1 MAIEDMRREYMRA
14 ELTEDA
20 AAADPVRQLA
30 AWLEEAAAAGVTE
43 PNAMTLAT
51 ASADGVPSARMVLL
65 KGVDDRGLVFYTN
78 YGSRKGDELAANP
91 RAALVLYWAP
101 LERQV
106 RVEGRVEKVP
116 REESAA
122 YFASRPRGSRLGAL
136 ASPQSDVVASRSV
149 LEERLAELEAAHPG
163 EDVPLPDNWGGYLV
177 VPEVVELWQGRPNR
191 LHDRLRYRADGRG
204 GWIRERLAP

>member
-136 ASPQSDVVASRSV
+136 ASPQSAVVAGRSV
-149 LEERLAELEAAHPG
+149 LEERLAELETAHPG

>member
-14 ELTEDA
+14 ELTEDTA
-20 AAADPVRQLA
+20 GADPVRQLA
-30 AWLEEAAAAGVTE
+30 AWLAEAAAAGVTE

-65 KGVDDRGLVFYTN
+65 KGIDDRGLVFYTN
-78 YGSRKGDELAANP
+78 YGSRKGEELAANP

-136 ASPQSDVVASRSV
+136 ASPQSAVVAGRSV

-163 EDVPLPDNWGGYLV
+163 EDVPLPANWGGYLV
-177 VPEVVELWQGRPNR
+177 VPETVELWQGRPNR

>member
-30 AWLEEAAAAGVTE
+30 AWLEDAAAAGVTE

-136 ASPQSDVVASRSV
+136 ASPQSDVVAGRSV
-149 LEERLAELEAAHPG
+149 LEERLAELDAAHPG
-163 EDVPLPDNWGGYLV
+163 DDVPLPANWGGYLV
-177 VPEVVELWQGRPNR
+177 VPELVELWQGRPNR
-191 LHDRLRYRADGRG
+191 LHDRLRYRADGQG

>member
-106 RVEGRVEKVP
+106 RVEGRVEKVS

-136 ASPQSDVVASRSV
+136 ASPQSAVVAGRSV
-149 LEERLAELEAAHPG
+149 FEERLAELETAHPG

>member
-136 ASPQSDVVASRSV
+136 ASPQSAVVVGRSV
-149 LEERLAELEAAHPG
+149 LEERLAELEAAHPSD
-163 EDVPLPDNWGGYLV
+163 DVPLPANWGGYLV

>member
-106 RVEGRVEKVP
+106 RVEGRVEKVS

-136 ASPQSDVVASRSV
+136 ASPQSAVVAGRSV
-149 LEERLAELEAAHPG
+149 LEERLAELETAHPG

>member
-136 ASPQSDVVASRSV
+136 ASPQSAVVAGRSV

-163 EDVPLPDNWGGYLV
+163 DDVPLPANWGGYLV

>member
-136 ASPQSDVVASRSV
+136 ASPQSAVVAGRSV
-149 LEERLAELEAAHPG
+149 LEERLAELETAHPG

-204 GWIRERLAP
+204 GWIRERLAH

>member
-106 RVEGRVEKVP
+106 RVEGRVEKVS
-116 REESAA
+116 REESAT

-136 ASPQSDVVASRSV
+136 ASPQSAVVAGRSV
-149 LEERLAELEAAHPG
+149 LEERLAELETAHPG